1 LNPRYNDRYIQHC
14 TAYSAPARV
23 KFWEAHEAMQLSIVR
38 AVLSGSSVWKIRPCA
53 LSLGHFLFEHASCQK
68 KKKNIHPARVVRP
81 ARRETNEFWEDRC
94 TTASAPASASTTIDR
109 RKIRTSVVVYVQA
122 ERSATILRA
131 IPRTCHVAVTSGRRG
146 AIATDCGTAVLRT
159 KGLIRYFKR
168 WDRSAYSTRLN
179 IPLQKRDNPRQSRR

>member
-1 LNPRYNDRYIQHC
+1 
-14 TAYSAPARV
+14 
-23 KFWEAHEAMQLSIVR
+23 MQLSIVR
-38 AVLSGSSVWKIRPCA
+38 AELSGSSVWKIRPCA
-53 LSLGHFLFEHASCQK
+53 LSLGHFLFEHASCL
-68 KKKNIHPARVVRP
+68 KKKNVHPARVVRP

-94 TTASAPASASTTIDR
+94 TTAAAAASTTIDR

-131 IPRTCHVAVTSGRRG
+131 IPRACHVAVTSGRRG
-146 AIATDCGTAVLRT
+146 AIATDCGTTVLRA

-179 IPLQKRDNPRQSRR
+179 IPLQKRDNPRQSRRWYSSQRCCWKSHR